1 MKVDVCMWA
10 KNGEKFLPSVLRR
23 IDKIMLGDINQKIFV
38 DDRSVDRSREIAKF
52 FGWKVYHNQEGW
64 ISGGTKEALRHV
76 ETEFFVSVEQDV
88 LLAKNWWTTI
98 QKYMTDRK
106 VAVAQ
111 GIYLST
117 TPMYRTYEE
126 YRMKKVNQLPSE
138 KRSQLCYCIGNN
150 IYRTEVVK
158 RLGFVDDTVAMSPF
172 YEKIV
177 NNGYKWITDT
187 GLVSDH
193 IRTSLFDAINHNTR
207 FYSMTKIHTFLDD
220 ISLLRLLAGIPAS
233 IKFIRSRNA
242 FVFLVSL
249 LMKISYIRA
258 YMNRRKS
265 TRTDARAIGEAMN
278 TRLTSRPVVKGAL

>member
-1 MKVDVCMWA
+1 MYVLSQKSFVGETMEVDVCMWA
-10 KNGEKFLPSVLRR
+10 KNGEKFLPRVLKR
-23 IDKIMLGDINQKIFV
+23 IDEIMLENINQKIFV
-38 DDRSVDRSREIAKF
+38 DDSSVDRSREIAKS
-52 FGWKVYHNQEGW
+52 FGWEVYHNQEGW

-88 LLAKNWWTTI
+88 LLAKDWWNTI
-98 QKYMTDRK
+98 QDYMKDKK

-117 TPMYRTYEE
+117 TPMYREYERYNIE
-126 YRMKKVNQLPSE
+126 RVNQLSFQE
-138 KRSQLCYCIGNN
+138 RSKNCYGIGNN
-150 IYRTEVVK
+150 IYRTKIVK
-158 RLGFVDDTVAMSPF
+158 RLGFVDDIVAMGPF
-172 YEKIV
+172 FERIV

-187 GLVSDH
+187 ALVSDH
-193 IRTSLFDAINHNTR
+193 LRTSLFDDINHNTR

-233 IKFIRSRNA
+233 IRFIRSRNA

-249 LMKISYIRA
+249 LMKMSYIDA

-265 TRTDARAIGEAMN
+265 GRTFTRNSADF
-278 TRLTSRPVVKGAL
+278 